1 MIDVRGKRWAAT
13 CGTFLAALLVSGAG
27 PVRALQA
34 PQATPDPAGRWVLAL
49 EGAFASQSW
58 TLEVG
63 RDAGAL
69 TATLVLGTMGS
80 ADLEDVTLEGDTLS
94 GHFTANM
101 HGQEVHV
108 TVRSAIRGDACEG
121 AVTGF
126 PMGDVAFEGRRE
138 KG

>member
-1 MIDVRGKRWAAT
+1 MVDVSGKGRAAWCGGFLVALLLAGAHPVSAQHTPGEAPDPVGRWA
-13 CGTFLAALLVSGAG
+13 
-27 PVRALQA
+27 
-34 PQATPDPAGRWVLAL
+34 LAL

-63 RDAGAL
+63 REAGAL
-69 TATLVLGTMGS
+69 TATLVLGTMGG
-80 ADLEDVTLEGDTLS
+80 ADLEDVALRGDTLS

-108 TVRSAIRGDACEG
+108 TVRSAFRGDACEG

-126 PMGDVAFEGRRE
+126 PMGDVSFKGSRE
-138 KG
+138 KR